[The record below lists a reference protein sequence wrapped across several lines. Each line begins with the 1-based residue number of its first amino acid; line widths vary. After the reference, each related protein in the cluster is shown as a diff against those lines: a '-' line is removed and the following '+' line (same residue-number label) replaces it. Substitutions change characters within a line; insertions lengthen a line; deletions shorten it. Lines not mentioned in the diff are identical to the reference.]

1 MKLNTLINE
10 PITYTATFIA
20 DGNVVDI
27 VEYYSGTGEVIEP
40 VPPAKEGYWW
50 HWDNYELTGNI
61 TINAIYETIGYIACF
76 VNGNNIIAQIPY
88 TIETENITPPP
99 VPEKAGYTSE
109 WEDYSLEVGGITVQ
123 VLFTPNIY
131 EVDLVV
137 DGEVIGTI
145 DYTYDDENPDLP
157 TVPEKK
163 GYTGE
168 WVINQ
173 DDGNVV
179 IHAEYTPINY
189 YATFMADG
197 NQVGDKVPFTVESI
211 SIIEPAV
218 PEKEGYS
225 KDAFIKAFFDNSVF
239 GEIKPSDE
247 VSFSAN
253 NHTDRIYKKKYIKN
267 TGYSIIQGNGV
278 ACGKLIGG
286 HGGIVEYAENSII
299 KMTDSDFRNR
309 ILFFEDIEQVCDCNY
324 IQQFFQRLGQKGWL
338 QLLNG
343 IIIGQMK
350 IGENFERL
358 SETVKNVISGEYN
371 LTDLPVVYGLNIGHI
386 SPITIIPYGG
396 EAKISIDNNIR
407 FVITESLVR

>member
-1 MKLNTLINE
+1 MQLIKPQNLNNGDTVALISPSWGCAGAPRVKWKYKLGCKRLEEI
-10 PITYTATFIA
+10 
-20 DGNVVDI
+20 GLNVVSAPNALKGETYLQKNPEARAYDVMWAFSNPDVKAVI
-27 VEYYSGTGEVIEP
+27 CNIGGNDTESILEFIDSEVISNNP
-40 VPPAKEGYWW
+40 KIFCGYSDAMSLHLYMNHLGLMTYYGDNLLTTIAEQNGW
-50 HWDNYELTGNI
+50 H
-61 TINAIYETIGYIACF
+61 
-76 VNGNNIIAQIPY
+76 P
-88 TIETENITPPP
+88 
-99 VPEKAGYTSE
+99 
-109 WEDYSLEVGGITVQ
+109 
-123 VLFTPNIY
+123 
-131 EVDLVV
+131 
-137 DGEVIGTI
+137 
-145 DYTYDDENPDLP
+145 
-157 TVPEKK
+157 
-163 GYTGE
+163 
-168 WVINQ
+168 
-173 DDGNVV
+173 
-179 IHAEYTPINY
+179 
-189 YATFMADG
+189 
-197 NQVGDKVPFTVESI
+197 
-211 SIIEPAV
+211 
-218 PEKEGYS
+218 YS

-253 NHTDRIYKKKYIKN
+253 NHTNRTYKKKYIKN

-299 KMTDSDFRNR
+299 KMTDSDFRNK
-309 ILFFEDIEQVCDCNY
+309 ILFFEDIDQVCDCNY
-324 IQQFFQRLGQKGWL
+324 IQQIFQRLGQKGWL

-350 IGENFERL
+350 IGENFDRL